1 MKEKQVLVI
10 GLGRL
15 GTALVNELW
24 DTNVE
29 ILVVDKDEAAIEQ
42 VKDKTAAAFV
52 GDGSDPRVLEG
63 INAKEMD
70 VAVVTAG
77 EDFESSVLTVA
88 ALAQLKVPHI
98 LVRGATER
106 QASILRTVG
115 ATRVFL
121 VEDEMGRRLATE
133 VLSPASS
140 DFMEY
145 ASSFR
150 VMPWVPSGDYVGKTL
165 VELDLRKRHEITVLG
180 CWRGGDARGK
190 KKPAMPT
197 PDYRVAQGDTLLVIG
212 LHQAVEAFFS
222 GQ

>member
-1 MKEKQVLVI
+1 MKQKHVLVI

-24 DTNVE
+24 DTSVE
-29 ILVVDKDEAAIEQ
+29 ILVVDKDEAAIER

-63 INAKEMD
+63 IGAKDMD

-88 ALAQLKVPHI
+88 ALAELKVPHI

-106 QASILRTVG
+106 QASILRRVG
-115 ATRVFL
+115 ATRVYL

-133 VLSPASS
+133 VLSPASA
-140 DFMEY
+140 DVMEY

-150 VMPWVPSGDYVGKTL
+150 VMPWVPGPQHAGKTL
-165 VELDLRKRHEITVLG
+165 AELDLRARHEINVLG
-180 CWRGGDARGK
+180 YWRGGDANAR
-190 KKPAMPT
+190 KKPTVPGA
-197 PDYRVAQGDTLLVIG
+197 DYRVAQGDTLLLIG
-212 LHQAVEAFFS
+212 LHEVVEDFFS
-222 GQ
+222 EQ